1 MITKRGIKVAD
12 IGIIQ
17 EYHLSRAIGIRR
29 SRNRRRQW
37 PRPTWGGAEL
47 RTSSEWATKR
57 IGAASAV
64 RWRIFAI
71 IFLLV
76 VINLIDRV
84 TLSIAMPTISEEFSL
99 EPAIQGLVLSAFFW
113 SYALLQ
119 VPGGWLIDRFGPR
132 ALITGATVGWGVFQA
147 IAGFATGGITLLIS
161 RVGLGAAEA
170 PLFPAGAKLNSLWLS
185 PKERGRGAV
194 LMDSGAPLGAAL
206 GGVVIAWLIL
216 SLGSWRSAFIVAG
229 VATMALGAVAWWYVR
244 DDPAHH
250 AGVNAAELAAIK
262 ASASPVQT
270 ASESAARRIS
280 PRSYTAILVG
290 RMSWAMIN
298 FGLLTW
304 GPSYLAQARGF
315 DLKQMGGATLIMFL
329 GGMFGSLASGFLVD
343 KLQDRG
349 VPRAVVYKTALGV
362 TGLGVAL
369 AFLALP
375 QVADPIAAVALLSV
389 TLFLLYFGSLY
400 WSLPAIL
407 ASKTKVG
414 MVGGVMN
421 FAGSSS
427 GIVVPII
434 TGFILQATGTYLMVL
449 YFFAA
454 CAALYVAGSL
464 LIDFHQAE
472 AR

>member
-1 MITKRGIKVAD
+1 MAGIV
-12 IGIIQ
+12 
-17 EYHLSRAIGIRR
+17 
-29 SRNRRRQW
+29 
-37 PRPTWGGAEL
+37 T
-47 RTSSEWATKR
+47 
-57 IGAASAV
+57 ASAV

-71 IFLLV
+71 IFMLV

-84 TLSIAMPTISEEFSL
+84 TLSIAMPTISKEFSL

-119 VPGGWLIDRFGPR
+119 IPGGWLIDRFGPR
-132 ALITGATVGWGVFQA
+132 ALITGATIGWGSFQA
-147 IAGFATGGITLLIS
+147 IAGLATGGVTLLIS

-194 LMDSGAPLGAAL
+194 LVDSGAPLGAAF
-206 GGVVIAWLIL
+206 GGVIIAWLIL
-216 SLGSWRSAFIVAG
+216 SLGSWRGAFVVAG
-229 VATMALGAVAWWYVR
+229 VATMALGALAWWYVR
-244 DDPAHH
+244 DDPANH
-250 AGVNAAELAAIK
+250 AGVNAAELAVIR
-262 ASASPVQT
+262 ASPLPVQT
-270 ASESAARRIS
+270 ASECAARSVS

-315 DLKQMGGATLIMFL
+315 DLKQMGGATFIMFF

-349 VPRAVVYKTALGV
+349 MSRAVVYKSALGV
-362 TGLGVAL
+362 TGLGVML
-369 AFLALP
+369 AFLTLP
-375 QVADPIAAVALLSV
+375 QVADPMAAIALLSV

-407 ASKTKVG
+407 APKDKVG
-414 MVGGVMN
+414 VVGGTMN

-427 GIVVPII
+427 GIAVPII
-434 TGFILQATGTYLMVL
+434 TGLILQATGAYLVVL

-464 LIDFHQAE
+464 LIDFRQAE
-472 AR
+472 MR

>member
-1 MITKRGIKVAD
+1 MGGI
-12 IGIIQ
+12 G
-17 EYHLSRAIGIRR
+17 
-29 SRNRRRQW
+29 
-37 PRPTWGGAEL
+37 T
-47 RTSSEWATKR
+47 
-57 IGAASAV
+57 ASAV

-71 IFLLV
+71 IFVLV

-84 TLSIAMPTISEEFSL
+84 TLSIAMPTISKEFSL

-132 ALITGATVGWGVFQA
+132 ALITGATVGWGFFQA
-147 IAGFATGGITLLIS
+147 IAGLATGGVTLLIS

-185 PKERGRGAV
+185 PKERGRGAALV
-194 LMDSGAPLGAAL
+194 DSGAPLGAAF
-206 GGVVIAWLIL
+206 GGVIIAWLIL
-216 SLGSWRSAFIVAG
+216 SLGSWRSAFVIAG
-229 VATMALGAVAWWYVR
+229 VATMALGALAWWYVR
-244 DDPAHH
+244 DDPANH

-262 ASASPVQT
+262 ASASPVQ
-270 ASESAARRIS
+270 APQSATRRIS
-280 PRSYTAILVG
+280 PRSYAAILVG

-315 DLKQMGGATLIMFL
+315 DLKQMGGATFIIFF
-329 GGMFGSLASGFLVD
+329 GGMLGALASGFLVD

-349 VPRAVVYKTALGV
+349 MSRAVAYKSMLGV
-362 TGLGVAL
+362 TGLGVML

-375 QVADPIAAVALLSV
+375 QVADPVAAVALLSV
-389 TLFLLYFGSLY
+389 TLFLLYFGCLY

-407 ASKTKVG
+407 AAKDRVG
-414 MVGGVMN
+414 VVGGVMN

-427 GIVVPII
+427 GIAVPII
-434 TGFILQATGTYLMVL
+434 TGLILQATGAYLMVL

-464 LIDFHQAE
+464 LIDFQQAE

>member
-1 MITKRGIKVAD
+1 MAGIV
-12 IGIIQ
+12 
-17 EYHLSRAIGIRR
+17 
-29 SRNRRRQW
+29 
-37 PRPTWGGAEL
+37 T
-47 RTSSEWATKR
+47 
-57 IGAASAV
+57 ASAV

-71 IFLLV
+71 IFMLV

-84 TLSIAMPTISEEFSL
+84 TLSIAMPTISKEFSL

-119 VPGGWLIDRFGPR
+119 IPGGWLIDRFGPR
-132 ALITGATVGWGVFQA
+132 ALITGATIGWGSFQA
-147 IAGFATGGITLLIS
+147 IAGLATGGVTLLIS

-194 LMDSGAPLGAAL
+194 LVDSGAPLGAAF
-206 GGVVIAWLIL
+206 GGVIIAWLIL
-216 SLGSWRSAFIVAG
+216 SLGSWRGAFVVAG
-229 VATMALGAVAWWYVR
+229 VATMALGALAWWYVR
-244 DDPAHH
+244 DDPANH
-250 AGVNAAELAAIK
+250 AGVNPAELAVIR
-262 ASASPVQT
+262 ASPLPVQT
-270 ASESAARRIS
+270 ASECAARSVS

-315 DLKQMGGATLIMFL
+315 DLKQMGGATFIMFF

-349 VPRAVVYKTALGV
+349 MSRAVVYKSALGV
-362 TGLGVAL
+362 TGLGVML
-369 AFLALP
+369 AFLTLP
-375 QVADPIAAVALLSV
+375 QVADPMAAIALLSV

-407 ASKTKVG
+407 APKDKVG
-414 MVGGVMN
+414 VVGGTMN

-427 GIVVPII
+427 GIAVPII
-434 TGFILQATGTYLMVL
+434 TGLILQATGAYLMVL

-464 LIDFHQAE
+464 LIDFRQAE
-472 AR
+472 MR

>member
-1 MITKRGIKVAD
+1 VA
-12 IGIIQ
+12 GM
-17 EYHLSRAIGIRR
+17 G
-29 SRNRRRQW
+29 
-37 PRPTWGGAEL
+37 T
-47 RTSSEWATKR
+47 
-57 IGAASAV
+57 ASAV

-71 IFLLV
+71 IFVLV
-76 VINLIDRV
+76 AINLIDRV
-84 TLSIAMPTISEEFSL
+84 TLSIAMPTISKEFSL
-99 EPAIQGLVLSAFFW
+99 EPATQGLVLSAFFW

-119 VPGGWLIDRFGPR
+119 IPGGWLIDRFGPR
-132 ALITGATVGWGVFQA
+132 ALITGATVGWGFFQA
-147 IAGFATGGITLLIS
+147 MAGLATGGVTLLIS

-194 LMDSGAPLGAAL
+194 LVDSGAPLGAAF
-206 GGVVIAWLIL
+206 GGVIIAWLIL

-229 VATMALGAVAWWYVR
+229 VATMALGALAWWYVR
-244 DDPAHH
+244 DDPANH
-250 AGVNAAELAAIK
+250 AGVNAAELVAIK
-262 ASASPVQT
+262 ASASPVQG
-270 ASESAARRIS
+270 ASASAARGIS

-315 DLKQMGGATLIMFL
+315 DLKQMGGATFIMFF
-329 GGMFGSLASGFLVD
+329 GGMFGSLTSGFLVD

-349 VPRAVVYKTALGV
+349 VPRAVVYKSALGV
-362 TGLGVAL
+362 TGLGVML

-407 ASKTKVG
+407 ASKDKVG
-414 MVGGVMN
+414 VVGGVMN
-421 FAGSSS
+421 FAGSSR
-427 GIVVPII
+427 GIAIPII
-434 TGFILQATGTYLMVL
+434 TGLILQATGAYLMVL

-464 LIDFHQAE
+464 LIDFRQAE
-472 AR
+472 PR

>member
-1 MITKRGIKVAD
+1 MAGIV
-12 IGIIQ
+12 
-17 EYHLSRAIGIRR
+17 
-29 SRNRRRQW
+29 
-37 PRPTWGGAEL
+37 T
-47 RTSSEWATKR
+47 
-57 IGAASAV
+57 ASAV

-71 IFLLV
+71 IFVLV

-84 TLSIAMPTISEEFSL
+84 TLSIAMPAISKEFSL

-119 VPGGWLIDRFGPR
+119 IPGGWLIDRFGPR
-132 ALITGATVGWGVFQA
+132 ALITGATLGWGFFQA
-147 IAGFATGGITLLIS
+147 IAGLATGGGTLLIS

-185 PKERGRGAV
+185 PRERGRGAV
-194 LMDSGAPLGAAL
+194 LVDSGAPLGAAF
-206 GGVVIAWLIL
+206 GGVIIAWLIL
-216 SLGSWRSAFIVAG
+216 SLGSWRSAFVVAG
-229 VATMALGAVAWWYVR
+229 GATMALGALAWWYVR
-244 DDPAHH
+244 DDPANH
-250 AGVNAAELAAIK
+250 AGVNAAELAVIK
-262 ASASPVQT
+262 ASTAPVQA
-270 ASESAARRIS
+270 ASKRAAPSIS
-280 PRSYTAILVG
+280 SRSYLAILVG

-315 DLKQMGGATLIMFL
+315 DLKQMGGATFIMFL

-349 VPRAVVYKTALGV
+349 MPRAVVYKSALGV
-362 TGLGVAL
+362 TGLGVML

-375 QVADPIAAVALLSV
+375 QVADRIAAVALLSV

-407 ASKTKVG
+407 APKDKVG
-414 MVGGVMN
+414 VVGGVMN

-427 GIVVPII
+427 GIAVPII
-434 TGFILQATGTYLMVL
+434 TGLILQATGAYLMVL

-464 LIDFHQAE
+464 LIDFRQAE
-472 AR
+472 ARP

>member
-1 MITKRGIKVAD
+1 MAGI
-12 IGIIQ
+12 G
-17 EYHLSRAIGIRR
+17 
-29 SRNRRRQW
+29 
-37 PRPTWGGAEL
+37 T
-47 RTSSEWATKR
+47 
-57 IGAASAV
+57 ASAV

-71 IFLLV
+71 IFVLV

-84 TLSIAMPTISEEFSL
+84 TLSIAMPTISKEFSL

-132 ALITGATVGWGVFQA
+132 ALITGATVGWGLFQA
-147 IAGFATGGITLLIS
+147 IAGLATGGGTLLIS

-194 LMDSGAPLGAAL
+194 LVDSGAPLGAAF
-206 GGVVIAWLIL
+206 GGVIIAWLIL
-216 SLGSWRSAFIVAG
+216 SLGSWRGAFLVAG
-229 VATMALGAVAWWYVR
+229 GATMVLGALAWWYVR
-244 DDPAHH
+244 DDPADH
-250 AGVNAAELAAIK
+250 AGVNAAELAAIQ
-262 ASASPVQT
+262 ASTSPVQAALERT
-270 ASESAARRIS
+270 ARSIS
-280 PRSYTAILVG
+280 PRSYIAILVG

-315 DLKQMGGATLIMFL
+315 DLKQMGSATFIMFS

-349 VPRAVVYKTALGV
+349 MSRAVVYKSALGV
-362 TGLGVAL
+362 TGLGVML

-375 QVADPIAAVALLSV
+375 QVADRIAAIALLSV

-407 ASKTKVG
+407 APKAKVG
-414 MVGGVMN
+414 VVGGVMN

-427 GIVVPII
+427 GIAVPII
-434 TGFILQATGTYLMVL
+434 TGLILQATGAYLMVL

-464 LIDFHQAE
+464 LIDFRQAE
-472 AR
+472 ARP